1 MRNLSGRFLRDSLG
15 TPFRLLACNS
25 RFESDAPA
33 APKSA
38 DSKPL
43 HYHLR
48 MKVFVTNASGSF
60 AAALLPVLCQ
70 SAEVAS
76 VTGIDTRNAGFA
88 HAKFRAVQAD
98 LADPSAITCVAGH
111 DALVHIASYH
121 SVPQTSSEDDIE
133 ASVRPAH
140 RLFQAAHAAG
150 ASRLVH
156 ISSAAV
162 YGPVVHANE
171 QSPLRP
177 LAGFAYA
184 EQQARLEALLALD
197 FPHCVRLRPHLIVG
211 PNAHPSI
218 RKVLHQPL
226 YPRGSEPEPLF
237 QCVHEQDLAG
247 AVLLCLRSRAHGA
260 YNIAAEDSFTV
271 RDAIRARRGFSFGV
285 PASAARSALRLATR
299 YLRYEIDPVWIE
311 RAAHTVLI
319 NCRRAMAELGWRTR
333 YSAQEALA
341 AT

>member
-1 MRNLSGRFLRDSLG
+1 
-15 TPFRLLACNS
+15 
-25 RFESDAPA
+25 
-33 APKSA
+33 
-38 DSKPL
+38 
-43 HYHLR
+43 
-48 MKVFVTNASGSF
+48 MKVLVTNASGSF
-60 AAALLPVLCQ
+60 AAALVPVLCE
-70 SAEVAS
+70 SAEIDS
-76 VTGIDTRNAGFA
+76 VTGLDSRKTRFE
-88 HAKFRAVQAD
+88 HRKFHGVQAD
-98 LADPSAITCVAGH
+98 LAHPSATTFVEGH
-111 DALVHIASYH
+111 DALVHIAAYDSTPH
-121 SVPQTSSEDDIE
+121 AGSDEGVD

-184 EQQARLEALLALD
+184 QRQARLEALLALD

-226 YPRGSEPEPLF
+226 YPRGSEPDPLF
-237 QCVHEQDLAG
+237 QCVHERDVAC
-247 AVLLCLRSRAHGA
+247 AVLLCLRSRAQGA
-260 YNIAAEDSFTV
+260 YNIAAEESFTL
-271 RDAIRARRGFSFGV
+271 RDAIRTRRGFSFGV
-285 PASAARSALRLATR
+285 PVNGARSALRLATR
-299 YLRYEIDPVWIE
+299 YLRYELDPVWIE

-333 YSAQEALA
+333 YSAREALA